1 MAPVSEPGR
10 IYLGP
15 EDTELEGESEYCVV
29 NTCEA
34 GGLEAE
40 VEVEVEVEAP
50 ELSCPISVSLQ
61 SQEAQ
66 TLRLT
71 LTQTL
76 TCERHEGAVD
86 PGSDIPLKSLVVRVG
101 GRAGSSVRGLIE
113 ADTACLVRWIGS
125 MILAEATLQTLT
137 QRQREAL
144 ALIKEPSVHSPSSP
158 PTVSA
163 VLGNPAPLSSPSSS
177 SSPPSVQVVKTHKVG
192 DGLCDVDPDPHSP
205 SACSAADT
213 VVGGRAGTHAPA
225 PTPSP
230 ADREAVSRNKGREK
244 WRESQGGRGGD
255 RAIDIQQQRLERLEG
270 SRCWCALQQGTRD
283 SCLAAI
289 RSMRYQTDP
298 SSSSS
303 STSTTISIP
312 PFGLDSEIDH
322 SDKDKERYTQRQR
335 DKGRS
340 CSTSDSSSSRKKDRD
355 IDHRSNGSNG
365 SSSSSSSSRNSNG
378 STSAGPVRVGGR
390 GGGVVPPGESER
402 SDPVAD
408 LSHRLLS
415 LLSADTHTHCKSF
428 RTYLPGP
435 WTCTCTSGPGPG
447 PACAGCSD
455 SRGVGEGPRD
465 GDKGQKYSEEVE
477 EKEFEVE
484 VEVEV
489 EGSSSVRS
497 MDYTIE
503 RERKSVRKSA
513 AELLMASLQQYGV
526 GDRDGDGDGDGDGEV
541 LDRDRVLGMIS
552 CLRSHIRVCT
562 VPYCFVL
569 C

>member
-10 IYLGP
+10 IDLGP

-40 VEVEVEVEAP
+40 VEVEAS
-50 ELSCPISVSLQ
+50 ELACPVVVSLQ

-66 TLRLT
+66 TLT

-86 PGSDIPLKSLVVRVG
+86 PGPDIPLKSLVVRVG

-125 MILAEATLQTLT
+125 MILAEATMQTQT

-144 ALIKEPSVHSPSSP
+144 ALIQEPSVHSPFSP

-163 VLGNPAPLSSPSSS
+163 VLGDPTTS
-177 SSPPSVQVVKTHKVG
+177 SSPPSSSSPSYVQDVKSHKVG

-205 SACSAADT
+205 SASSAADT
-213 VVGGRAGTHAPA
+213 VAGGRADTHASPPA
-225 PTPSP
+225 PTPTT
-230 ADREAVSRNKGREK
+230 ADSEAVSRKEGREK

-255 RAIDIQQQRLERLEG
+255 RAMVIQQQRLERLEG
-270 SRCWCALQQGTRD
+270 SRCWCALQQGTRE

-298 SSSSS
+298 SASSS
-303 STSTTISIP
+303 STSTAISVP
-312 PFGLDSEIDH
+312 PFGFDSDIDH
-322 SDKDKERYTQRQR
+322 SDKDIERYTQRQR
-335 DKGRS
+335 DKGRNS
-340 CSTSDSSSSRKKDRD
+340 STSDSSSSRKKDRD
-355 IDHRSNGSNG
+355 IDHRSNSR
-365 SSSSSSSSRNSNG
+365 SSSSSSSSSNSNG
-378 STSAGPVRVGGR
+378 STSTGPVGVGG
-390 GGGVVPPGESER
+390 GGGVVPLGESER

-428 RTYLPGP
+428 KAYLPGP
-435 WTCTCTSGPGPG
+435 WTCTCTSGPGP
-447 PACAGCSD
+447 ACAGCNG

-465 GDKGQKYSEEVE
+465 GDKGQKYRDEAED
-477 EKEFEVE
+477 KEFEVE
-484 VEVEV
+484 VEVEEEV
-489 EGSSSVRS
+489 SSSVRS
-497 MDYTIE
+497 IDCTIE
-503 RERKSVRKSA
+503 RDKKSERKSA
-513 AELLMASLQQYGV
+513 AELLISSLQQYGV
-526 GDRDGDGDGDGDGEV
+526 GDSDGDGDGEF
-541 LDRDRVLGMIS
+541 LDRDRVPGMIS

-562 VPYCFVL
+562 VPHCFVL